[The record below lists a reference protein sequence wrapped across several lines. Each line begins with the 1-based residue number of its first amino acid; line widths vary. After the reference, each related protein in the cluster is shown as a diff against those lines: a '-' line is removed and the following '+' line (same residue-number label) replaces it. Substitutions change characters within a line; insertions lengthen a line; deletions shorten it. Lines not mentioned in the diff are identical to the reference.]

1 MTQTW
6 GSSLADDGVGPT
18 WEVGPTEDVV
28 QALMETLVDPLLPLS
43 VSDVPP
49 QEDDQKSVAKQ
60 MHAVVLLYNYHHR
73 RQKPELKFLDFP
85 SFCKLSVVV
94 KPPLVSF
101 MKLTKE
107 TGSTKS
113 NAAENQ
119 LSITE
124 KAIKDACDIA
134 LALGAKSESPNIEG
148 WPISKVAILLIDSKK
163 ENCML
168 RFGDVT
174 KGVWS
179 LIEKEL
185 DASNINQDMLSD
197 EKISDK
203 KKLNSLPTY
212 DDDEFLQLGYDAMNH
227 ITGTGIGSR
236 NPQVLSTHTTYSLSK
251 EKSAVRFYMVQCS
264 GSFDVKEEVSLKF
277 LVDRSL
283 QGPLAEKLNY
293 GFWKTT
299 TVVEFYH
306 MLPYV
311 DFISCWLSGISGA
324 EVNSSDK
331 IPTENCDRNPPEH
344 LSHGNVKSPVRIS
357 QSTSKDGINCTA
369 NLDEKCDDLYS
380 AGNKKSRIGLEVS
393 DTDNVVEKKFK
404 KKHDGAHLDQQ
415 SDDRRDKDLLSG
427 PLSGLKEMNT
437 NEMTKTCTESED
449 ASQKVIS
456 KLRVYHHRKKNNSS
470 TQNNASVREDGG
482 HLKVHTAS
490 SLNLHHPECR
500 DEKVVNEDK
509 GDVTI
514 SNDQRAIEAKSN
526 CSVQVQNISASE
538 ELQNALSLLYRKR
551 QELYSQVCNMED
563 ILAFCDHD
571 IIRIRDGGDV
581 GVARECIKVLL
592 SGSYHSML
600 EHGTQNQDNSE
611 SHREKKTRL
620 SEIYLPGKSSRQDLE
635 YICLTNNW
643 RLPRYLIELSDGST
657 SCKFVSNVFV
667 QGKDNIE
674 LHSKGDVEYNPCEA
688 RESAAAQM
696 IAKLRNL

>member
-1 MTQTW
+1 MTFW
-6 GSSLADDGVGPT
+6 GSDLADDEVGPT

-28 QALMETLVDPLLPLS
+28 QALMDTLVDPLLPLS

-101 MKLTKE
+101 MKLTME
-107 TGSTKS
+107 NGSTKS
-113 NAAENQ
+113 SAAENH

-134 LALGAKSESPNIEG
+134 LALDAKSESPNIEG

-168 RFGDVT
+168 RFGDLT

-185 DASNINQDMLSD
+185 DASKINQDVLSD
-197 EKISDK
+197 EKSGDK
-203 KKLNSLPTY
+203 RNLKSSSTY
-212 DDDEFLQLGYDAMNH
+212 DDDEFLQLGYDAVNH
-227 ITGTGIGSR
+227 ITGGSALR
-236 NPQVLSTHTTYSLSK
+236 LMPIIEPRTELFRAESFELNRTF
-251 EKSAVRFYMVQCS
+251 RFTVQITPCAQS
-264 GSFDVKEEVSLKF
+264 DRGGMHLLKKHKGTVSLKF
-277 LVDRSL
+277 LEEVFTWLKRKEYNSGIPVSL
-283 QGPLAEKLNY
+283 QGPLAEKLDY

-311 DFISCWLSGISGA
+311 EFISCWLSGISGT
-324 EVNSSDK
+324 EVESSDK
-331 IPTENCDRNPPEH
+331 IATENCDRNMPEH
-344 LSHGNVKSPVRIS
+344 SSHGNVKSPVRIS
-357 QSTSKDGINCTA
+357 QSTSKGG
-369 NLDEKCDDLYS
+369 
-380 AGNKKSRIGLEVS
+380 GNKN
-393 DTDNVVEKKFK
+393 TDNVVEKKFNE
-404 KKHDGAHLDQQ
+404 KHDIAHLDRQ
-415 SDDRRDKDLLSG
+415 SDDRRDKDLSSG
-427 PLSGLKEMNT
+427 PLIGLEEMNT
-437 NEMTKTCTESED
+437 NEMTTTCTESED
-449 ASQKVIS
+449 ASRKMMS

-482 HLKVHTAS
+482 HLKVHTVG

-514 SNDQRAIEAKSN
+514 SNDQRAVAVKEN
-526 CSVQVQNISASE
+526 LRVQDISASE

-551 QELYSQVCNMED
+551 QELYSQACNMEET
-563 ILAFCDHD
+563 LAFCDND

-592 SGSYHSML
+592 SGRYHSML
-600 EHGTQNQDNSE
+600 EHGTQNQDDGE
-611 SHREKKTRL
+611 SHRDKKTRL

-635 YICLTNNW
+635 YIC
-643 RLPRYLIELSDGST
+643 
-657 SCKFVSNVFV
+657 KFVSNVFV
-667 QGKDNIE
+667 QGKNNIE
-674 LHSKGDVEYNPCEA
+674 LHSKGGVEYNPCDA

-696 IAKLRNL
+696 IAKLRNF

>member
-1 MTQTW
+1 MKW
-6 GSSLADDGVGPT
+6 GSDLADDEVGPT

-101 MKLTKE
+101 MKLTME
-107 TGSTKS
+107 NGSTKS
-113 NAAENQ
+113 SAAENH

-134 LALGAKSESPNIEG
+134 LALDAKSESPNIEG

-185 DASNINQDMLSD
+185 DASKINRDVLSD
-197 EKISDK
+197 EKTGDK
-203 KKLNSLPTY
+203 RKLNNLPTY
-212 DDDEFLQLGYDAMNH
+212 DDDDGFLQLGYDAMNH
-227 ITGTGIGSR
+227 ITGTGIGSCS
-236 NPQVLSTHTTYSLSK
+236 P
-251 EKSAVRFYMVQCS
+251 QCS
-264 GSFDVKEEVSLKF
+264 GTFDVKEEVSLKF
-277 LVDRSL
+277 LVDRRSL
-283 QGPLAEKLNY
+283 QGPLAEKLDY

-311 DFISCWLSGISGA
+311 EFISCWLSGSSGT

-331 IPTENCDRNPPEH
+331 IATENCDRNTSEH
-344 LSHGNVKSPVRIS
+344 SSHGNMKSPVRIS
-357 QSTSKDGINCTA
+357 QSTSKDG
-369 NLDEKCDDLYS
+369 
-380 AGNKKSRIGLEVS
+380 GNKN
-393 DTDNVVEKKFK
+393 TD
-404 KKHDGAHLDQQ
+404 H
-415 SDDRRDKDLLSG
+415 RYKDLLSG
-427 PLSGLKEMNT
+427 PLIGLKEMNT
-437 NEMTKTCTESED
+437 NEMTTTCTENED
-449 ASQKVIS
+449 ASKKVMS

-470 TQNNASVREDGG
+470 IQNNASVREHGG
-482 HLKVHTAS
+482 HLKGRPAWVHS
-490 SLNLHHPECR
+490 VGSLNLHHPECR

-514 SNDQRAIEAKSN
+514 SNDQA
-526 CSVQVQNISASE
+526 QDISASE
-538 ELQNALSLLYRKR
+538 ELENALSLLYRKR

-563 ILAFCDHD
+563 TLAFCDND

-592 SGSYHSML
+592 SGRYHSML
-600 EHGTQNQDNSE
+600 EHGTQNQDNGE

-643 RLPRYLIELSDGST
+643 RLPRYLIEPSDG
-657 SCKFVSNVFV
+657 KFVSNVFV

-674 LHSKGDVEYNPCEA
+674 LHSKGGVEYYPCDA

-696 IAKLRNL
+696 IAKLRNF